1 MCLNFLP
8 EIFQLDEEDF
18 QEEQNSVARLIQM
31 LHNDDPEKMLEVIR
45 SLSHIMCVYSVYSIY
60 YRCNFYFY
68 FLQELLL

>member
-45 SLSHIMCVYSVYSIY
+45 SLSLSHYVCVFCI
-60 YRCNFYFY
+60 
-68 FLQELLL
+68 